1 MGGPVKQLPMFGGN
15 GNDAW
20 NFPSNANTPYQNDN
34 KPQMS
39 SAVTQLNK
47 YFNINGRP
55 ILSSNDSSRSGSF
68 CSDVDSSSTNI
79 STSMADLSCL
89 QTILLAADPFAPM
102 STLTPF
108 LLSPTALL
116 PMTSLVP
123 LDFPFSA
130 ASTMLEETKSRV
142 ILSKTVKISVSSKT
156 TLSSRHFSGI
166 I

>member
-1 MGGPVKQLPMFGGN
+1 
-15 GNDAW
+15 
-20 NFPSNANTPYQNDN
+20 
-34 KPQMS
+34 
-39 SAVTQLNK
+39 
-47 YFNINGRP
+47 
-55 ILSSNDSSRSGSF
+55 
-68 CSDVDSSSTNI
+68 
-79 STSMADLSCL
+79 MADLSCL

-108 LLSPTALL
+108 LLPLLLLSPTALL